1 MIWDTG
7 DPTQPTV
14 VMGIVNV
21 TPDSFSDG
29 GRYERTDAAVEHG
42 LALVAQGA
50 HLVDVGGESTRPGA
64 TTVNAEEEMARVLPV
79 VRQLAAA
86 GVRVSIDT
94 RNAVTAE
101 HAVAAGAVVIN
112 DVTGFGDPAMRAV
125 AAAAGVS
132 IVVNHMPTDDPRTMQ
147 AHAHYDD
154 VVAEV
159 RAFFVRR
166 IAECREAGI
175 ADIVVDPGIG
185 FGKTTAHNLVL
196 LDQLYR
202 YADLDC
208 PVLIGVSR
216 KRFIGELAGDVPPA
230 ERGPGSV
237 AAALAA
243 VDRGA
248 CIVRVHDVAEHVQAL
263 RLWHAIRASRSK
275 S

>member
-7 DPTQPTV
+7 DAAQPTL

-29 GRYERTDAAVEHG
+29 GRFERVEAAVQHG
-42 LALVAQGA
+42 LMLAAQGA

-64 TTVNAEEEMARVLPV
+64 APVNADEEMARVLPV
-79 VRQLAAA
+79 VRELAAA
-86 GVRVSIDT
+86 GVKVSIDT

-101 HAVAAGAVVIN
+101 HAVAAGAVVVN

-125 AAAAGVS
+125 TAAAGVAA
-132 IVVNHMPTDDPRTMQ
+132 VVNHMPTDDPRTMQ

-154 VVAEV
+154 VVTEV

-166 IAECREAGI
+166 VLECREAGI
-175 ADIVVDPGIG
+175 TDIVVDPGIG
-185 FGKTTAHNLVL
+185 FGKTTTHNLEL
-196 LDQLYR
+196 LNQLHR
-202 YADLDC
+202 FADLGC
-208 PVLIGVSR
+208 PVLVGVSR

-248 CIVRVHDVAEHVQAL
+248 RIVRVHDVAEHVQAL
-263 RLWHAIRASRSK
+263 RLWHAITRT
-275 S
+275 